1 MSFLENHSPRN
12 KFRPLKFAR
21 FTRPWW
27 SVVAAGFVF
36 GMAFGAGQ
44 VRGAQPEASETLTA
58 FTDRH
63 CSSCHND
70 VDKEGGLDLTTLAFT
85 PGDPANFLT
94 WVKVHD
100 RVSNGEMPPKE
111 KKRPAAADATAFLS
125 AIGSRLV
132 AEETRVASQ
141 FGRVQRRRMNRSEYE
156 NTLRDIFHL
165 PRLVVGDQL
174 PEDGEVALFNKVS
187 KALDVSHVHLARYM
201 SAAQTA
207 IREAMATEYVKP
219 PTTIQR
225 FYARESIDFR
235 NNNGVPERGRFPVL
249 GSGPDVPALTRV
261 APITVGDADPVKREI
276 EAMAW
281 THSVYGP
288 AFSSTWLKYR
298 APVTGRYNL
307 RFSGYSI
314 WVGPFGQR
322 DAVRKIFY
330 LPDHLNWKPPA
341 PRSADAAAKG
351 GRGGAAGP
359 GRGGP
364 PRETQLLPPEWH
376 TANQADVMPG
386 RRDEAI
392 HIYARTP
399 PLPGAKLGTFDVTPE
414 PGIQELKDVQLLADE
429 YVITDSIR
437 FFRSR
442 PGLTG
447 NEQFTNSLSQRDG
460 QPGVAF
466 RWMEVEGP
474 LYDAPTHPGYA
485 VLFGD
490 LPMKKLEGAIP
501 GAGVRL
507 EIPEPVPPQGFYRN
521 GADGVYTRKKQ
532 PLLIDVPSANP
543 EVDAER
549 LLRGFLTKTYRRP
562 VKDADVQDYL
572 GLFKERYARGIGF
585 AAAMLTTYTGILSSP
600 EFVFLDDGASGPLND
615 FALATRLALFL
626 GNASPDD
633 RLRVLAAKGELH
645 RPDVLRAETA
655 RLLADPNAQR
665 FVRAFLDYW
674 LDLRKIFDTTP
685 DMVLYGDYF
694 NEDSLVENGVEESR
708 AFFTEL
714 LQKNLPARNI
724 VDSDFTFLTERLATH
739 YGIKGVQGV
748 ALRKVALPANS
759 VRGGFMTQASVLKLT
774 ANGTTTSPVL
784 RGKWIMER
792 IVGYEIPPPP
802 AAVPGVEPDVRGA
815 TTIRAQLDKHRADES
830 CAMCHR
836 NIDPPGFALESFDVL
851 GAWRDRYRAIAKG
864 QDPEIGFGKN
874 GWPKTYTFALSV
886 DPSGE
891 MVDGRAFA
899 DVRDFKKI
907 LLQNEE
913 QIARNL
919 ARQFM
924 VYATGAPIRFSD
936 RAKIEAIVKRTRSSD
951 YGVQS
956 ILNEIVQ
963 SDLFLNK

>member
-1 MSFLENHSPRN
+1 MRVPQLHLFCNERQSFD
-12 KFRPLKFAR
+12 FAAVSR
-21 FTRPWW
+21 RSRSWLT
-27 SVVAAGFVF
+27 AGF
-36 GMAFGAGQ
+36 AFLGALSSGWA
-44 VRGAQPEASETLTA
+44 AQIEIGPELAEFA
-58 FTDRH
+58 DRH

-70 VDKEGGLDLTTLAFT
+70 VDKEGGLDLTALDFT
-85 PGDPANFLT
+85 PTDSANFLT
-94 WVKVHD
+94 WVKIHD
-100 RVSNGEMPPKE
+100 RVQTGEMPPKE
-111 KKRPAAADATAFLS
+111 KKRPGSGEASTFLKTIS
-125 AIGSRLV
+125 TRLV
-132 AEETRVASQ
+132 AEETRADSQ

-156 NTLRDIFHL
+156 NTLRDLFHL

-201 SAAQTA
+201 SAAQLA

-219 PTTIQR
+219 PTTVQR
-225 FYARESIDFR
+225 FYARDSIDFR

-249 GSGPDVPALTRV
+249 GSGPDVPALTRE
-261 APITVGDADPVKREI
+261 APITVGDKDPAKREL

-288 AFSSTWLKYR
+288 AFSSTWLKWR

-307 RFSGYSI
+307 RFSGYTI

-330 LPDHLNWKPPA
+330 LPDHLNWKQPA
-341 PRSADAAAKG
+341 PRSPDENAKG
-351 GRGGAAGP
+351 GRGGAPGQ

-364 PRETQLLPPEWH
+364 PRAAQLLPPEWH
-376 TANQADVMPG
+376 TANQADVTPG
-386 RRDEAI
+386 RRDEII
-392 HIYARTP
+392 HVYSRVP
-399 PLPGAKLGTFDVTPE
+399 PLPGAKLGAFDVTPE
-414 PGIQELKDVQLLADE
+414 AGVAELKNVELLSDE
-429 YVITDSIR
+429 YINTDSIR

-474 LYDAPTHPGYA
+474 LYDSPVHPGYA

-490 LPMKKLEGAIP
+490 LPMKKFESAAP
-501 GAGVRL
+501 GAGVRI
-507 EIPEPVPPQGFYRN
+507 EIAQPVPPQGFYVN
-521 GADGVYTRKKQ
+521 GADGVYTRKRVSVLIEVESKQ
-532 PLLIDVPSANP
+532 PDA
-543 EVDAER
+543 DAER
-549 LLRGFLTKTYRRP
+549 LIRAFLAKVYRRP
-562 VKDADVQDYL
+562 VQEALVQDYI
-572 GLFKERYARGIGF
+572 GLFKERHARGIGF
-585 AAAMLTTYTGILSSP
+585 AAAMMTTYTGILSSP
-600 EFVFLDDGASGPLND
+600 EFVYLDEGANGRLND
-615 FALATRLALFL
+615 FALATRLALL
-626 GNASPDD
+626 LSNAGPDD
-633 RLRVLAAKGELH
+633 QLRAVAARGDLRKPE
-645 RPDVLRAETA
+645 VLRAETA
-655 RLLADPNAQR
+655 RLLADPNSQR

-674 LDLRKIFDTTP
+674 LDLRKVNDTTP
-685 DMVLYGDYF
+685 DMHLYGDYF
-694 NEDSLVENGVEESR
+694 NEDVLVENGLEESR
-708 AFFTEL
+708 AFFSEL
-714 LQKNLPARNI
+714 LHKNMPARNI

-739 YGIKGVQGV
+739 YGIKGVSGS

-759 VRGGFMTQASVLKLT
+759 VRGGFMTQSSVLKLT

-802 AAVPGVEPDVRGA
+802 AAVPAVEPDVRGA

-830 CAMCHR
+830 CAGCHR

-851 GAWRDRYRAIAKG
+851 GAWRDRYRGIAKG
-864 QDPEIGFGKN
+864 QDAEVGFGKN
-874 GWPKTYTFALSV
+874 GWPKTYYHALPV

-891 MVDGRAFA
+891 TVEGHAFA

-919 ARQFM
+919 ARQLV

-936 RAKIEAIVKRTRSSD
+936 REKIEAIVKRTRSSE

-963 SDLFLNK
+963 SELFLTK

>member
-1 MSFLENHSPRN
+1 M
-12 KFRPLKFAR
+12 R
-21 FTRPWW
+21 FTDVLLSRT
-27 SVVAAGFVF
+27 SLAATCGLILAATA
-36 GMAFGAGQ
+36 AFGA
-44 VRGAQPEASETLTA
+44 QPALSPDVVA
-58 FTDRH
+58 FTDRY
-63 CSSCHND
+63 CTSCHND
-70 VDKEGGLDLTTLAFT
+70 VDKEGGLDLTTLEFT
-85 PGDPANFLT
+85 PTDVNNFTT
-94 WVKVHD
+94 WVKIHD
-100 RVSNGEMPPKE
+100 RVQTGEMPPKQ
-111 KKRPAAADATAFLS
+111 KKRPAAAESAKFLS
-125 AIGSRLV
+125 AVAGSV
-132 AEETRVASQ
+132 TAEETRLASQ
-141 FGRVQRRRMNRSEYE
+141 FGRVQRRRMNRSEFE
-156 NTLRDIFHL
+156 NTLRDLFSL

-187 KALDVSHVHLARYM
+187 KALDVSHVHVARYM

-207 IREAMATEYVKP
+207 IREAMATEYAKV
-219 PTTIQR
+219 PTTVR
-225 FYARESIDFR
+225 RYWARESIDFR

-249 GSGPDVPALTRV
+249 GAGPDVPALTRK
-261 APITVGDADPVKREI
+261 APLTVGDKDPVKREM

-281 THSVYGP
+281 SHSVYGP
-288 AFSSTWLKYR
+288 AFSSTWLQFR

-307 RFSGYSI
+307 RFSGYTI
-314 WVGPFGQR
+314 WIGPGGQR

-330 LPDHLNWKPPA
+330 LPDHLNWQPP
-341 PRSADAAAKG
+341 PPPDPAAKG
-351 GRGGAAGP
+351 GRGGAPGQ

-364 PRETQLLPPEWH
+364 RVQQMLPPEWH
-376 TANQADVMPG
+376 TANQADVRPG
-386 RRDEAI
+386 RRDEVI
-392 HIYARTP
+392 HVYSRTP
-399 PLPGAKLGTFDVTPE
+399 PLPGAKLGSFDVTPE
-414 PGIQELKDVQLLADE
+414 PGIQELKNVQLLADE

-447 NEQFTNSLSQRDG
+447 NEQFTNALSQRDG

-474 LYDAPTHPGYA
+474 IYDAPVHPGYTL
-485 VLFGD
+485 LFGD
-490 LPMKKLEGAIP
+490 LPMKKLEGAAP

-507 EIPEPVPPQGFYRN
+507 ELAAPVPPQGFYVN
-521 GADGVYTRKKQ
+521 GADGVYTRKRV
-532 PLLIDVPSANP
+532 PVLVDVVSSNP
-543 EVDAER
+543 DADAER
-549 LLRGFLTKTYRRP
+549 LLRSFLARAYRRP
-562 VKDADVQDYL
+562 VREAEVQDFL

-585 AAAMLTTYTGILSSP
+585 GAAMMTTYTGVLSSP
-600 EFVFLDDGASGPLND
+600 DFVYLDEGPNGRLND
-615 FALATRLALFL
+615 YALATRLALFL
-626 GNASPDD
+626 SNAAPDET
-633 RLRVLAAKGELH
+633 LLALAAKNELH
-645 RPDVLRAETA
+645 KPEVLKAQTA
-655 RLLADPNAQR
+655 RLLADPKSER
-665 FVRAFLDYW
+665 FVKGFLDYW
-674 LDLRKIFDTTP
+674 LDLRKVLDTTP
-685 DMVLYGDYF
+685 DMHLYGDYF
-694 NEDSLVENGVEESR
+694 NEDVVVENAVEESR
-708 AFFTEL
+708 AFFKEL
-714 LQKNLPARNI
+714 LQRNLPARNV
-724 VDSDFTFLTERLATH
+724 VDADFTFLTERLAAH
-739 YGIKGVQGV
+739 YGIKGVSGA

-802 AAVPGVEPDVRGA
+802 AAVPAVEPDVRGA

-864 QDPEIGFGKN
+864 EDPEVGFGKN
-874 GWPKTYTFALSV
+874 GWPKTYYYALPV

-891 MVDGRAFA
+891 TVDGHAFK
-899 DVRDFKKI
+899 DVRDFKRV

-919 ARQFM
+919 TRQLM

-936 RAKIEAIVKRTRSSD
+936 RKAIETILQRTKASD

>member
-1 MSFLENHSPRN
+1 MN
-12 KFRPLKFAR
+12 
-21 FTRPWW
+21 
-27 SVVAAGFVF
+27 F
-36 GMAFGAGQ
+36 GGDKLP
-44 VRGAQPEASETLTA
+44 GAQPEAWGEVAA
-58 FTDRH
+58 FTDRY
-63 CSSCHND
+63 CSTCHND
-70 VDKEGGLDLTTLAFT
+70 VDKEGGLDLTTLDFA
-85 PGDPANFLT
+85 PADPANFLT
-94 WVKVHD
+94 WIKVHD
-100 RVSNGEMPPKE
+100 RVQNGEMPPKE
-111 KKRPAAADATAFLS
+111 KKRPVAADAAAALQ
-125 AIGSRLV
+125 AISGRLV
-132 AEETRVASQ
+132 AEETRVAAQ

-156 NTLRDIFHL
+156 NTVRDLLSL

-174 PEDGEVALFNKVS
+174 PEDGEVALFNKIS
-187 KALDVSHVHLARYM
+187 KALDVSHVHVARYM
-201 SAAQTA
+201 SAAQMA
-207 IREAMATEYVKP
+207 IREAMATEYAKS

-235 NNNGVPERGRFPVL
+235 NNNGVPERGRFPVF

-261 APITVGDADPVKREI
+261 APITVGDADPVKREV

-281 THSVYGP
+281 SHSVYGP
-288 AFSSTWLKYR
+288 AFSSTWLKFR

-307 RFSGYSI
+307 RFSGYTI
-314 WVGPFGQR
+314 WIGPFGQR

-330 LPDHLNWKPPA
+330 LPDHLNWKPPLARA
-341 PRSADAAAKG
+341 PDQAAKG

-359 GRGGP
+359 GRG
-364 PRETQLLPPEWH
+364 PRVTQLLPPEWH
-376 TANQADVMPG
+376 TANQADVSTG

-392 HIYARTP
+392 HVYSRSP
-399 PLPGAKLGTFDVTPE
+399 PLPGAKLGAFDVTPE

-447 NEQFTNSLSQRDG
+447 NEQFTNSMSQRDG

-474 LYDAPTHPGYA
+474 LYDAPVHPGYT

-501 GAGVRL
+501 GAGIRL
-507 EIPEPVPPQGFYRN
+507 DIPPPVPPQGFYTN

-532 PLLIDVPSANP
+532 PVLIEVESKNP
-543 EVDAER
+543 AADAER
-549 LLRGFLTKTYRRP
+549 LLRTFLTKAYRRP

-585 AAAMLTTYTGILSSP
+585 AASMMTTYTGILSSP
-600 EFVFLDDGASGPLND
+600 EFVYLDEGPSGRLND

-626 GNASPDD
+626 SNTAPDD
-633 RLRVLAAKGELH
+633 PLRALAAKGELH
-645 RPDVLRAETA
+645 RPEVLRAETA
-655 RLLADPNAQR
+655 RLLADPKSQR

-674 LDLRKIFDTTP
+674 LDLRKVLDTTP

-694 NEDSLVENGVEESR
+694 NEDVIVENAVEESR

-714 LQKNLPARNI
+714 LQKNLPARNV
-724 VDSDFTFLTERLATH
+724 VDSDFTFLTERLAAH
-739 YGIKGVQGV
+739 YGIKGVQGA
-748 ALRKVALPANS
+748 ALRKVALPADS
-759 VRGGFMTQASVLKLT
+759 ARGGFMTQASVLKLT

-802 AAVPGVEPDVRGA
+802 AAVPAVEPDVRGA

-851 GAWRDRYRAIAKG
+851 GAWRDRYRGIAKG
-864 QDPEIGFGKN
+864 QDPEVGFGKN
-874 GWPKTYTFALSV
+874 GWPKTYYFALPV
-886 DPSGE
+886 DPSGQT
-891 MVDGRAFA
+891 VDGRAFA
-899 DVRDFKKI
+899 DVREFKKI

-919 ARQFM
+919 TRQLM

-936 RAKIEAIVKRTRSSD
+936 RPKIEAILKRTRASE